1 MRIVGVRDSPVG
13 SSRAAARRQSP
24 HSIHDDL
31 GKISRLPSY
40 TRANERERMPRD
52 EKAVAGDPA
61 INPSE
66 ESDVWNL
73 AVNELLFGI
82 GEPKSKLYVVETGA
96 LAVYEPRW
104 NGHRAVIEFAFPGD
118 LVGLGFLNTH
128 ACSARATIETRVQ
141 CLPLSAQD
149 HLFADDPRAQSKLA
163 DAIEREVEFLRESAV
178 RFSQQNP
185 LGRLAA
191 FLLTLSRENKQEGR
205 DPAMLMQPLHCGV
218 VADFLALSID
228 RLGSL
233 LIQLER
239 RGMIAP
245 SPPQGLRLTDIEA
258 LEGLAGRTLSLP
270 KASAEFAAQNARAE
284 GGTEQDQ
291 SAKAS

>member
-1 MRIVGVRDSPVG
+1 
-13 SSRAAARRQSP
+13 
-24 HSIHDDL
+24 
-31 GKISRLPSY
+31 
-40 TRANERERMPRD
+40 MPRD

-73 AVNELLFGI
+73 AVNELLFSI

-163 DAIEREVEFLRESAV
+163 DAIEREVEFLREFAV

-218 VADFLALSID
+218 VADFLALSIN

-270 KASAEFAAQNARAE
+270 KAGAEFAAQNARAE

>member
-1 MRIVGVRDSPVG
+1 MRTVGVRNSPRASG
-13 SSRAAARRQSP
+13 RAAAQRQSP
-24 HSIHDDL
+24 HSIQNDL
-31 GKISRLPSY
+31 GKISRPPSY
-40 TRANERERMPRD
+40 TRANGHERMPRD

-66 ESDVWNL
+66 ESDVRNL
-73 AVNELLFGI
+73 VVNELLFGI
-82 GEPKSKLYVVETGA
+82 GEPKSQLYVVETGA

-128 ACSARATIETRVQ
+128 ACSARATTETRVR

-149 HLFADDPRAQSKLA
+149 HLFADDPRAQARLA
-163 DAIEREVEFLRESAV
+163 DAIEREVEFLRESSV

-191 FLLTLSRENKQEGR
+191 FLLTLSRENEQEGR
-205 DPAMLMQPLHCGV
+205 DPTVLVQPLQCGV
-218 VADFLALSID
+218 VADFLALSVD

-233 LIQLER
+233 LVQLER
-239 RGMIAP
+239 RGLIESCA
-245 SPPQGLRLTDIEA
+245 PQGLRLTDIAA
-258 LEGLAGRTLSLP
+258 LESLAGRTLSAPAL
-270 KASAEFAAQNARAE
+270 KLEVRNAAE
-284 GGTEQDQ
+284 
-291 SAKAS
+291 